1 LMMKGIVERMRR
13 YFDAQEE
20 LRERVLEG
28 SRQVV
33 RHSAKAIAAMHRGD
47 LPSAEEMLKHARA
60 GIASLEEAIKA
71 EPYLAESGTVLA
83 AFQEYCEA
91 AVMHAFLERG
101 EIPEPEEVGIPYK
114 AYLAAL
120 ADVAGELRR
129 RALDLI
135 RANEVQAAERVLE
148 RMEGILEL
156 LMEFDYPDAVL
167 PGMKRRQDMVRRM
180 VEKTRGDVTMAIRQQ
195 RLEDALRRA
204 ERGEFE

>member
-1 LMMKGIVERMRR
+1 MTMKEIVERMRR

-20 LRERVLEG
+20 LREQVLES

-47 LPSAEEMLKHARA
+47 ISSAEEMLRHARA

-71 EPYLAESGTVLA
+71 EPHLAESGTILA
-83 AFQEYCEA
+83 AYQEYCEA
-91 AVMHAFLERG
+91 AVMRAFLERG

-114 AYLAAL
+114 PYLAAL

-148 RMEGILEL
+148 LMEEILEL

-180 VEKTRGDVTMAIRQQ
+180 VEKTRGDVTTAIRQQ
-195 RLEDALRRA
+195 RLEDALGRSK
-204 ERGEFE
+204 RGELE